1 MNRRDAV
8 WHILRQDALGVH
20 EGDVVAVSLEDIKR
34 IVSLQM
40 GIRGVGDEDRF
51 LEDLGA
57 ESLDVLNIIAAI
69 EKKYKVSIKDSE
81 IPELQTP
88 IALYVFL
95 KERS

>member
-1 MNRRDAV
+1 MTVN
-8 WHILRQDALGVH
+8 
-20 EGDVVAVSLEDIKR
+20 LEDIKR

-40 GIRGVGDEDRF
+40 GNREIRDEDRF

-69 EKKYKVSIKDSE
+69 EKKYKVAIKDSE

-88 IALYVFL
+88 AALYTFI

>member
-1 MNRRDAV
+1 MTVN
-8 WHILRQDALGVH
+8 
-20 EGDVVAVSLEDIKR
+20 LEDIKR

-40 GIRGVGDEDRF
+40 GNREIRDEDRF

-69 EKKYKVSIKDSE
+69 EKKYNVSIKDSE

-88 IALYVFL
+88 AALFGFI